1 MGKILATLA
10 VVVFAGATLGA
21 VYPGQEPAAVPADQA
36 NKTSPVKPT
45 LEGIERAKKVY
56 AVDCALCH
64 GDDGSGK
71 SDLASSMNLKLKD
84 FREAATLK
92 GKTDGEI
99 YYRIV
104 NGEGAMPAEGNRAK
118 PDDVWNLVV
127 YLRSMSDP
135 TVLPKK

>member
-1 MGKILATLA
+1 
-10 VVVFAGATLGA
+10 
-21 VYPGQEPAAVPADQA
+21 
-36 NKTSPVKPT
+36 VKPT